1 MLVLDARS
9 THYFLYPRRQ
19 LADYSLL
26 RLLFFLLFRG
36 RLPRRGNQVQI
47 LQGCKHER
55 WEEVRVFSVAG
66 AILGVETI

>member
-26 RLLFFLLFRG
+26 RLLFRG

-47 LQGCKHER
+47 LQGCKHES